1 MHSAVHELVLN
12 LAGISN
18 ALFGGRSH
26 DAPAAEAQQQQQQL
40 QPGEACSVQ
49 AKDFVQCLN
58 ATGNDASACAYY
70 LCVSSLIAGD
80 ADRRSESLKAC
91 QQAASQ
97 Y

>member
-1 MHSAVHELVLN
+1 MIGH
-12 LAGISN
+12 GISN

-26 DAPAAEAQQQQQQL
+26 DAPAAEQPQQLQQQM

-49 AKDFVQCLN
+49 AKDFVSCLN
-58 ATGNDASACAYY
+58 ATGNDTSACAYY
-70 LCVSSLIAGD
+70 LCAALRPPAGLTSD
-80 ADRRSESLKAC
+80 SESLKAC